1 MNPYSPYEGAVGS
14 LSKVYNEDKN
24 SSLWNDMNFSADGPQ
39 RHLGGSLV
47 FTNEEPAPTEISAPL
62 AAPTE
67 ISAPIASANAT
78 VVPAAYDV
86 PYWNKTQDKSKPYR
100 YRETYGTMNDK
111 YDTWDTQIKYKKQN
125 LAAIDKWDGL
135 FHDTDGNKYFPNGQ
149 SVDGANNFF

>member
-1 MNPYSPYEGAVGS
+1 MNPYSPYEGA
-14 LSKVYNEDKN
+14 
-24 SSLWNDMNFSADGPQ
+24 DGPH

-47 FTNEEPAPTEISAPL
+47 FTNEEP
-62 AAPTE
+62 APTE

-135 FHDTDGNKYFPNGQ
+135 FHDTDGKKYFPNGQ
-149 SVDGANNFF
+149 QVDGANNFF

>member
-47 FTNEEPAPTEISAPL
+47 FTNEETAPSEIG
-62 AAPTE
+62 
-67 ISAPIASANAT
+67 APIASANAT

-100 YRETYGTMNDK
+100 YRETYGTMNDN